1 MTTVV
6 FIRRFLTDY
15 IRNPVNLL
23 LLVVVPT
30 VFVIVA
36 SGALAKS
43 AKLLDGPGAP
53 AVQTA
58 TAGWAAAYIAG
69 IAMYFQI
76 AATRDTDRRVVI
88 AGLPAARL
96 ALARLLTGGC
106 LALLAAA
113 TAVIALAVRTGIGAP
128 CMRSWAP

>member
-43 AKLLDGPGAP
+43 AKLLGGPGAP

-96 ALARLLTGGC
+96 ALARLLTGG
-106 LALLAAA
+106 
-113 TAVIALAVRTGIGAP
+113 
-128 CMRSWAP
+128 